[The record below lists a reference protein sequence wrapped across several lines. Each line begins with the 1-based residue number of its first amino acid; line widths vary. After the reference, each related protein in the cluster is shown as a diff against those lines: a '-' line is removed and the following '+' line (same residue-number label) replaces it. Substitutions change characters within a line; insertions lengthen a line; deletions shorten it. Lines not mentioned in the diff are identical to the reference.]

1 MKYLILFVFLFTLS
15 CSVNKVKNNHGVLSL
30 ESKFNKIYLNKSN
43 SNDIIDIF
51 GPPSTKSTFDNKV
64 WIYIERK
71 KTNRSIFKLGNQKI
85 EKNNVVVLEINSKGI
100 LSKKDIYNVENMN
113 KYKFSKKST
122 QKKYQKD
129 SYIYG
134 VLSSLRDK
142 IDAPIKRK
150 KSKK

>member
-1 MKYLILFVFLFTLS
+1 MKYILILILLSTLS
-15 CSVNKVKNNHGVLSL
+15 CAKDKVRNNHGTLSL
-30 ESKFNKIYLNKSN
+30 EKKYNEVAIKKTN
-43 SNDIIDIF
+43 SNEILSIF

-85 EKNNVVVLEINSKGI
+85 EKNNVVVLEINNKGI
-100 LSKKDIYNVENMN
+100 LSKKEIYDIANMN
-113 KYKFSKKST
+113 KYKFSKKKTS
-122 QKKYQKD
+122 KKYGKD

-142 IDAPIKRK
+142 IDAPIKRQ